1 MTRRRVKELVEAPTA
16 GRPAVEV
23 IPIDSARFATIAVDD
38 PCWEDPDNT
47 LEYHRGLEGAFVRL
61 RPPAT
66 VSDAVLARVV
76 DEVRSVA
83 RVARAEAKPRPAIVP
98 ATAIADQV
106 LTRPAVSNARV
117 VVLGLVEEAYSV
129 DRPALLAFCE
139 EVMEAV
145 SM

>member
-1 MTRRRVKELVEAPTA
+1 MTRHRTREPAATA

-23 IPIDSARFATIAVDD
+23 VPIDSARFATIAADD

-47 LEYHRGLEGAFVRL
+47 LEYHRGLEGAFVRI

-98 ATAIADQV
+98 ADAIADQV
-106 LTRPAVSNARV
+106 ATRPAVSNARA
-117 VVLGLVEEAYSV
+117 VVLGLCAEAYSA
-129 DRPALLAFCE
+129 DRPALLA
-139 EVMEAV
+139 EVETIMSTV
-145 SM
+145 GM